1 MNRGRYAL
9 MGAVGVAALVAAPVQ
24 GRAQD
29 AVAELIDGKANPI
42 GSAQL
47 NQLEQG
53 VQIVIAVSGLP
64 VGKHALHIHETGACE
79 PPFES
84 AGGHFN
90 PTGAEHGFDSAG
102 GPHAGDLP
110 NIYVGEGALQ
120 VEYITDRVT
129 LEDGETSLFDDDGS
143 AIVIH
148 EGQDDYVSE
157 PAGDAGNRLAC
168 GVIEKSGG

>member
-1 MNRGRYAL
+1 MASTRHLLVSAAGL
-9 MGAVGVAALVAAPVQ
+9 AALAIALPEA
-24 GRAQD
+24 RAQD
-29 AVAELIDGKANPI
+29 AAAELIDGKANPV

-64 VGKHALHIHETGACE
+64 VGKHALHIHETGECE

-90 PTGAEHGFDSAG
+90 PTGAEHGWDSPG

-110 NIYVGEGALQ
+110 NIYVGEGAVQ

-129 LEDGETSLFDDDGS
+129 LEDGETSLFDEDGS

-157 PAGDAGNRLAC
+157 PAGDAGHRLAC
-168 GVIEKSGG
+168 GVIEKSR